1 MVMMSGEIPS
11 YAKYIFLFG
20 FIVSLIFGAWFFIS
34 PESYSAITGW
44 PSENAALR
52 VTGSLLL
59 MMSVGAI
66 LAFRATSW
74 KEVEIYVLMVT
85 VWSLIGTIAMV
96 WNMLVMTLPLA
107 GWFNTGLTAMFFV
120 LYLYVYTQCKG
131 S

>member
-1 MVMMSGEIPS
+1 MSGEIPS

-34 PESYSAITGW
+34 PESYSTITGW
-44 PSENAALR
+44 PSESAAIR
-52 VTGSLLL
+52 ITGSLLL
-59 MMSVGAI
+59 MMSFGAI

-74 KEVEIYVLMVT
+74 KDVEIYVLMVI

-120 LYLYVYTQCKG
+120 LYLYVYYQCKG

>member
-1 MVMMSGEIPS
+1 MSGEIPS

-20 FIVSLIFGAWFFIS
+20 FIVSVIFGAWFFIS
-34 PESYSAITGW
+34 PESYSTITGW
-44 PSENAALR
+44 PSENAAIR
-52 VTGSLLL
+52 IAGSLLL

-66 LAFRATSW
+66 LAYRSTSW

-85 VWSLIGTIAMV
+85 AWALIGTIAMV

-120 LYLYVYTQCKG
+120 LYLYVYYQCKE